1 MEKIKDF
8 LKNIV
13 VFIILILI
21 TFYIIFKNQSPVE
34 IFQLIMNTDFKFI
47 LCGIIAMFFYF
58 LFEALNVKLIMAE
71 FKEKVSLFKM
81 IKYTCIGSFFSAIT
95 PASTGGQPVEIY
107 YMHKEKYKSAHATIA
122 LLIEYCCFQII
133 EIFLGIVGAIANI
146 NIINGKLFFVFLIG
160 IFMCSCA
167 LFLMLA
173 GVFSRRLSKK
183 MVNFAIKV
191 MKLLK
196 IKNIEEKEKAM
207 HNWLKQYNGSSRFI
221 KTHIGIF
228 VRSLVIVL
236 FQLLVYYTVPY
247 FTYRA
252 FGFNDVGI
260 LRVMSMQ
267 ALLFT
272 SVSALPLPGSIGIS
286 EIVFLLIFGTIYPT
300 NVAKSA
306 MILNRSITFYFMVI
320 ICALVV
326 MINSMILKKKEKS
339 IKSETL

>member
-1 MEKIKDF
+1 
-8 LKNIV
+8 
-13 VFIILILI
+13 
-21 TFYIIFKNQSPVE
+21 
-34 IFQLIMNTDFKFI
+34 
-47 LCGIIAMFFYF
+47 
-58 LFEALNVKLIMAE
+58 
-71 FKEKVSLFKM
+71 
-81 IKYTCIGSFFSAIT
+81 
-95 PASTGGQPVEIY
+95 
-107 YMHKEKYKSAHATIA
+107 MHKEKYKSAHATIA

-221 KTHIGIF
+221 KTHKGIF

-306 MILNRSITFYFMVI
+306 MILNRSVTFYFMVI

-326 MINSMILKKKEKS
+326 MINSMILKKKENS